1 MECKVTYPNGRELSR
16 VRTANGARY
25 ALVYDMAAIWE
36 LIEPNGNTTSQ
47 IAKKAG
53 CSYNCAYSKL
63 RELQKEGKVAHK
75 EIGRTFLWV
84 RVGIHGN
91 R

>member
-16 VRTANGARY
+16 VRTPTGSRY
-25 ALVYDMAAIWE
+25 AMVYDKAGIWE
-36 LIEPNGNTTSQ
+36 LIDNNTTSQ

-63 RELQKEGKVAHK
+63 RELEADGKVIHK
-75 EIGRTFLWV
+75 EVGRTFLWV
-84 RVGIHGN
+84 QVGTHAV